1 MKNNNKNNNNNRY
14 HKTSINK
21 LTKSNN
27 LFPPKSNNDI
37 NPKKSYKDF
46 STTLSNLS
54 SSIETKFNTI
64 NNIRDSKI
72 VKIKNITK
80 KNAKPIQNIIQ
91 PNLNIKKKEKEKEK
105 EIIEDDDSSDYA
117 NPDDDD
123 FNNIL
128 RESISM
134 KKLNESKIRENPF
147 NTFNTIDNK
156 KLIKPTENI
165 LKNKNEINNLEKN
178 TYNKLNQYFNNDYDY
193 NNKYKNE
200 AIKEQELEKET
211 KDNNNNRALNN
222 LLFENPYSEK
232 NKSIEINNFISPEK
246 KDIIQNKNNSNNNK
260 NLNSIT
266 NEDYND
272 YNSLENNNIFN
283 NNSNNILYI
292 PSENSNKENLESN
305 EINIEENPEFNTCL
319 INHNLYIDKK
329 LKEMKFF
336 EKLKSISDARY
347 LFFIKNYRKD
357 DNFIAEEN
365 FENILISENN
375 LQMQSPL
382 TLIFQKIFSPSQDFL
397 EKNFFQKNFTSGV
410 NMNYVSDYNDYE
422 LNDVPRFF
430 NDLSYVNNLFNTFN
444 FDELNNFLEEIK
456 TWKNTFT
463 YKQEYNH
470 PLINFKQDKYV
481 TLINNL
487 TTYFISPYD
496 LIIESHLKCSGI
508 TFSDA
513 IMAINQFIFHC
524 DIDFDTQKGRFQFK
538 TNVKI
543 LNTIKLLKN
552 TAINNTIKE
561 EGKNENDELII
572 NNIWIPMKKE
582 ILEKDLINQKNQEII
597 YKQYIKNNINK
608 TSEIPLSHEGEGR
621 NNKKSEN
628 SSEDAWDSFSDK
640 NNEKDF
646 GEINDDMNNL
656 YINKN
661 DWNERNV
668 KVLKSGGIF
677 LMGLYLLKIYFS
689 SFSIDTIFGIFWISL
704 IGYLIYKFR

>member
-1 MKNNNKNNNNNRY
+1 MKNNNKNNNNNNRY
-14 HKTSINK
+14 QKTAINK

-27 LFPPKSNNDI
+27 LFNNKSNNDI

-91 PNLNIKKKEKEKEK
+91 PTLNIKKKEKEKE
-105 EIIEDDDSSDYA
+105 IIEDNDSSDYA

-134 KKLNESKIRENPF
+134 KKLNESKIGKNPF

-165 LKNKNEINNLEKN
+165 DKNKNEINNLEKN
-178 TYNKLNQYFNNDYDY
+178 TYNKLNEYFKNDYDY
-193 NNKYKNE
+193 NNKYKNKQ
-200 AIKEQELEKET
+200 IKEQELEKET
-211 KDNNNNRALNN
+211 KDNNNNKTLNN
-222 LLFENPYSEK
+222 LIFENPYPEK

-246 KDIIQNKNNSNNNK
+246 KDIIPNKNNSHNNK

-272 YNSLENNNIFN
+272 YNLLENNNIFN

-292 PSENSNKENLESN
+292 PSENSNRENVESN
-305 EINIEENPEFNTCL
+305 EINIEENPEFKTCL

-365 FENILISENN
+365 FENILISEND
-375 LQMQSPL
+375 LQIQSPL
-382 TLIFQKIFSPSQDFL
+382 TLIFQKIFSPFQDFL

-422 LNDVPRFF
+422 LNNVPRFF

-496 LIIESHLKCSGI
+496 LIIEFHLKSSGI

-524 DIDFDTQKGRFQFK
+524 DIDFDTQKGRFLFK

-561 EGKNENDELII
+561 EGKNENDEEII

-608 TSEIPLSHEGEGR
+608 TSDVPKSHEGEGR

-646 GEINDDMNNL
+646 GEINDDINNL

-661 DWNERNV
+661 EWNERNV
-668 KVLKSGGIF
+668 KVLKSGGLF
-677 LMGLYLLKIYFS
+677 LIGLYLLKIYFS

-704 IGYLIYKFR
+704 IGYLIYRFR

>member
-1 MKNNNKNNNNNRY
+1 MKNNNKNNNNNNRH
-14 HKTSINK
+14 HKTAINK

-27 LFPPKSNNDI
+27 LFNPKSNNNI

-80 KNAKPIQNIIQ
+80 KNAKLNQNIIQ
-91 PNLNIKKKEKEKEK
+91 PTLNIKKKEKEKE
-105 EIIEDDDSSDYA
+105 IIEDNDSSDYA

-165 LKNKNEINNLEKN
+165 DKKKNEINNLEKN
-178 TYNKLNQYFNNDYDY
+178 TYNKLNEYFKNDYDY

-200 AIKEQELEKET
+200 QIKEQELEKET
-211 KDNNNNRALNN
+211 KDNNNNKTLNN
-222 LLFENPYSEK
+222 LIFENPYSEK

-246 KDIIQNKNNSNNNK
+246 KDIIPNKNNSHNNK

-272 YNSLENNNIFN
+272 YNLLENNNIFN

-292 PSENSNKENLESN
+292 PSENSNRENVESN
-305 EINIEENPEFNTCL
+305 EINIEENPEFKTCL
-319 INHNLYIDKK
+319 LNHNLYIDKK

-365 FENILISENN
+365 FENILISEND
-375 LQMQSPL
+375 LQIQSPL
-382 TLIFQKIFSPSQDFL
+382 TLIFQKIFSPFQDFL

-422 LNDVPRFF
+422 LNNVPRFF

-496 LIIESHLKCSGI
+496 LIIEFHLKSSGI

-524 DIDFDTQKGRFQFK
+524 DIDFDIQKGRFQFK

-561 EGKNENDELII
+561 EGKNENDEEIL

-608 TSEIPLSHEGEGR
+608 TSDVPQSHEGEGR

-646 GEINDDMNNL
+646 GEINDDINNL

-661 DWNERNV
+661 EWNERNV
-668 KVLKSGGIF
+668 KVLKSGGLF
-677 LMGLYLLKIYFS
+677 LIGLYLLKIYFS

-704 IGYLIYKFR
+704 IGYLIYRFR

>member
-1 MKNNNKNNNNNRY
+1 MKNNNKNNNNNNRY
-14 HKTSINK
+14 QKTAINK

-27 LFPPKSNNDI
+27 LFNNKSNNDI

-91 PNLNIKKKEKEKEK
+91 PTLNIKKKEKEKE
-105 EIIEDDDSSDYA
+105 IIEDNDSSDYA

-134 KKLNESKIRENPF
+134 KKLNESKIGKNPF

-165 LKNKNEINNLEKN
+165 DKNKNEINNLEKN
-178 TYNKLNQYFNNDYDY
+178 TYNKLNEYFKNDYDY
-193 NNKYKNE
+193 NNKYKNKQ
-200 AIKEQELEKET
+200 IKEQELEKET
-211 KDNNNNRALNN
+211 KDNNNNKTLNN
-222 LLFENPYSEK
+222 LIFENPYPEK

-246 KDIIQNKNNSNNNK
+246 KDIIPNKNNSNNNK

-272 YNSLENNNIFN
+272 YNLLENNNIFN

-292 PSENSNKENLESN
+292 PSENSNRENVESN
-305 EINIEENPEFNTCL
+305 EINIEENPEFKTCL

-365 FENILISENN
+365 FENILISEND
-375 LQMQSPL
+375 LQIQSPL
-382 TLIFQKIFSPSQDFL
+382 TLIFQKIFSPFQDFL

-422 LNDVPRFF
+422 LNNVPRFF

-496 LIIESHLKCSGI
+496 LIIEFHLKSSGI

-524 DIDFDTQKGRFQFK
+524 DIDFDTQKGRFLFK

-561 EGKNENDELII
+561 EGKNENDEEII

-608 TSEIPLSHEGEGR
+608 TSDVPKSHEGEGR

-646 GEINDDMNNL
+646 GEINDDINNL

-661 DWNERNV
+661 EWNERNV
-668 KVLKSGGIF
+668 KVLKSGGLF
-677 LMGLYLLKIYFS
+677 LIGLYLLKIYFS

-704 IGYLIYKFR
+704 IGYLIYRFR